1 VPDQPRGQPQWRPR
15 ADTVDIT
22 VDGVVRSA
30 PAGSSIAAALIA
42 SGQPGWRRTRRR
54 GELRGLSCGMGAC
67 FDCLITVNGTPGVR
81 ACLTDVRAGD
91 VITTEEG
98 SGFAGRAV

>member
-1 VPDQPRGQPQWRPR
+1 VE
-15 ADTVDIT
+15 IT
-22 VDGVVRSA
+22 VDDAARSA

-42 SGQPGWRRTRRR
+42 GGQLSWRRTRRR

-67 FDCLITVNGTPGVR
+67 FDCLVTVNGTRGVR

-98 SGFAGRAV
+98 SGFAGLAV

>member
-1 VPDQPRGQPQWRPR
+1 MPDQPRPRPPADT

-22 VDGVVRSA
+22 VDGVARSA
-30 PAGSSIAAALIA
+30 AAGSSIAAALIA
-42 SGQPGWRRTRRR
+42 SGQPSWRLTRRR
-54 GELRGLSCGMGAC
+54 AEPRGLSCGMGAC
-67 FDCLITVNGTPGVR
+67 FDCLVTVNGTRGVR

-98 SGFAGRAV
+98 SGFAGLAV